1 MSSPNVNKILSPNA
15 TNPSVFGHSRV
26 SCGPVNKAFSKLLLV
41 PFLMGASVVSL
52 ASPWLEAND
61 PFLRSSLL
69 LLSDSGQI
77 SSPVNHYPMRWSL
90 FGDDLIY
97 TDNSRDVLL
106 VANQQLLYT
115 LNTARLNRGN
125 RLFKVVNGSNPA
137 LPSGFGQFNEDEKG
151 IYTSVENLGN
161 VFSYRLTAGYS
172 EYQDDTSL
180 NVDDSYLAYSA
191 GAWLWSIGNVD
202 RWWGQGW
209 QHNLILGSYAKAAPD
224 VSVSYIGENALLGV
238 WSIESIVAQP
248 AGSDYDYH
256 SATRLVS
263 KPLSL
268 FEYGITY
275 QAWFSDIDSIQDEK
289 QLALDAKLT
298 LPSMASFYHS
308 VYAEAASTS
317 TESELGA
324 WLLGWTGSFPLGE
337 NVARIV
343 LESQQT
349 TDAHDATPWLSGRY
363 PSITDKV
370 ANTSY
375 ELDDSVSV
383 ALYLQ
388 LKNDHQIGLSYQN
401 STLDDE
407 TIKTSQFTYN
417 LPALAGMVRVGAGYQ
432 RTGNSDKQSN
442 IWAGYEF
449 RF

>member
-1 MSSPNVNKILSPNA
+1 MVHNA
-15 TNPSVFGHSRV
+15 
-26 SCGPVNKAFSKLLLV
+26 LLV
-41 PFLMGASVVSL
+41 PFLGCTSVIAV

-90 FGDDLIY
+90 FGDDLS
-97 TDNSRDVLL
+97 DSNHNRDVLL

-137 LPSGFGQFNEDEKG
+137 VPSGFGQFNEDEKG
-151 IYTSVENLGN
+151 VYTSVEHLGN
-161 VFSYRLTAGYS
+161 SFSYRLTAGYS
-172 EYQDDTSL
+172 EYQDDTTL
-180 NVDDSYLAYSA
+180 NIDNSYLAYSS
-191 GAWLWSIGNVD
+191 GAWLWSVGNVD

-224 VSVSYIGENALLGV
+224 VSVSYIGENNILGI
-238 WSIESIVAQP
+238 WSVESILAQP
-248 AGSDYDYH
+248 SGSDYDYH

-263 KPLSL
+263 KPFSL
-268 FEYGITY
+268 FEYGVTY
-275 QAWFSDIDSIQDEK
+275 QTWFSGIDSIQDEK

-317 TESELGA
+317 NQTELGA
-324 WLLGWTGSFPLGE
+324 WLVGWTGSFPLGE
-337 NVARIV
+337 NIARIV
-343 LESQQT
+343 LESQQS
-349 TDAHDATPWLSGRY
+349 TDAHDATPWKSGNY
-363 PSITDKV
+363 PSITDDV
-370 ANTSY
+370 ANTTY
-375 ELDDSVSV
+375 MLDDSVSV

-401 STLDDE
+401 STQDNE
-407 TIKTSQFTYN
+407 KIKTSQLTYN
-417 LPALAGMVRVGAGYQ
+417 LPALAGMVRVGASRQ
-432 RTGNSDKQSN
+432 QAQNSDNKTN